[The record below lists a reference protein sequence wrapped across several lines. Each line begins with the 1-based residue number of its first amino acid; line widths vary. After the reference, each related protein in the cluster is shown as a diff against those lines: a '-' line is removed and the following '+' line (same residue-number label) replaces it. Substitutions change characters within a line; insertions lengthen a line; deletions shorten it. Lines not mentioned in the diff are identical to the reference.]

1 MKRYFVTGTDTDC
14 GKTFVTNQLVNHF
27 SNAAAIKPVAS
38 GCEYSDNQL
47 VNSDALLHQQQ
58 NHLPLDIINPWRFRL
73 PVSPHISAREDG
85 ANIDVHKVADYCLNL
100 RLNDIKKL
108 FIEGAGGLMVPL
120 NEQDTWIDFLKLTNI
135 PVILVVGMKLGC
147 INHTLLTQEVLE
159 INKIRCQGWIAN
171 CIDQDMLMLEDNI
184 STLEVKLKYPLLAT
198 TSYGGKISDICLS
211 SL

>member
-1 MKRYFVTGTDTDC
+1 
-14 GKTFVTNQLVNHF
+14 
-27 SNAAAIKPVAS
+27 
-38 GCEYSDNQL
+38 
-47 VNSDALLHQQQ
+47 
-58 NHLPLDIINPWRFRL
+58 
-73 PVSPHISAREDG
+73 
-85 ANIDVHKVADYCLNL
+85 
-100 RLNDIKKL
+100 
-108 FIEGAGGLMVPL
+108 
-120 NEQDTWIDFLKLTNI
+120 
-135 PVILVVGMKLGC
+135 MKLGC